1 MADMKNPIGLLDSI
15 NASVLLAVT
24 PEYSKVKAAR
34 STSKDRIAARPG
46 PFAMQTEFTTIEGK
60 QLRFARGG
68 RESGPTVLLLSPLP
82 QSILCFDQI
91 WPILTQNFMV
101 VALDLPGFGRSEGG
115 YEVMTFE
122 AQSRILDAFVRE
134 IDLHNLHIV
143 GPDVGMPV
151 ALHYAIHREHRADS
165 LIIGDGPCV
174 IPTSNGSIIEKA
186 VNSTFWRTIF
196 RIAGSGAFVE
206 GANRLAYVNYEP
218 SNAEVADYVASYA
231 GRIGPVTEWFR
242 TYPQNLA
249 TIDPHLSDLDLPVQL
264 FWGDLDQFLL
274 LDTAHR
280 AHERLKRSRLKVF
293 EDCGHFSYQDCRD
306 AFAQMVID
314 WVRGG
319 YSELN
324 SIE

>member
-1 MADMKNPIGLLDSI
+1 
-15 NASVLLAVT
+15 
-24 PEYSKVKAAR
+24 
-34 STSKDRIAARPG
+34 
-46 PFAMQTEFTTIEGK
+46 
-60 QLRFARGG
+60 
-68 RESGPTVLLLSPLP
+68 
-82 QSILCFDQI
+82 
-91 WPILTQNFMV
+91 
-101 VALDLPGFGRSEGG
+101 
-115 YEVMTFE
+115 MTFE

-134 IDLHNLHIV
+134 MDLHNLHIV

-174 IPTSNGSIIEKA
+174 IPTANGSIIDKA
-186 VNSTFWRTIF
+186 VNSTFWRMIF

-274 LDTAHR
+274 LDTAHS
-280 AHERLKRSRLKVF
+280 AHKRLKRSRLKVF
-293 EDCGHFSYQDCRD
+293 ENCGHFSYQDRRD

-314 WVRGG
+314 WVGG
-319 YSELN
+319 DYMDQKSLVHLT
-324 SIE
+324 